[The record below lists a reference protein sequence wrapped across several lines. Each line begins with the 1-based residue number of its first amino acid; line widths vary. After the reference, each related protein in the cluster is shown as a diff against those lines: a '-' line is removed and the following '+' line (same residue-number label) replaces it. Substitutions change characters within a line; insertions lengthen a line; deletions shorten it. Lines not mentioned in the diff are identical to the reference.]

1 MTIQNILLKIQYD
14 GSLFEGFQIQ
24 KNKRTVQKELEEA
37 IRKVTGEE
45 NRIIASGRT
54 DSGVHA
60 NEMYINFL
68 TAKNIR
74 ADKFHFHLKKYLPDD
89 ILALE
94 SKKVD
99 KNFHARFSVKTK
111 TYKYVISLDKIL
123 HPIYRNYMEQITY
136 KLDFDKLRQG
146 MEILKGEHDFKAFML
161 SEKNDIINTIR
172 KIDDCYFVL
181 NENRLYL
188 YFKAESFLHN
198 QVRIMAG
205 SLIELSRGKISLD
218 DFKYYFNENNTR
230 RANPTLKAGG
240 LYLDSIDYSNLKS

>member
-1 MTIQNILLKIQYD
+1 
-14 GSLFEGFQIQ
+14 
-24 KNKRTVQKELEEA
+24 
-37 IRKVTGEE
+37 
-45 NRIIASGRT
+45 
-54 DSGVHA
+54 
-60 NEMYINFL
+60 
-68 TAKNIR
+68 
-74 ADKFHFHLKKYLPDD
+74 
-89 ILALE
+89 
-94 SKKVD
+94 
-99 KNFHARFSVKTK
+99 
-111 TYKYVISLDKIL
+111 
-123 HPIYRNYMEQITY
+123 MEQVTY

-181 NENRLYL
+181 NKNRLYL

>member
-1 MTIQNILLKIQYD
+1 MMGLYLKDFKFKKIKEPFKKNWKKLLEKLQV
-14 GSLFEGFQIQ
+14 
-24 KNKRTVQKELEEA
+24 KK
-37 IRKVTGEE
+37 

-60 NEMYINFL
+60 NEMYVNFL
-68 TAKNIR
+68 TAKDIR
-74 ADKFHFHLKKYLPDD
+74 ADKFHYHLKKYLPED
-89 ILALE
+89 ILALS

-111 TYKYVISLDKIL
+111 TYKYVISLEKIL

-136 KLDFDKLRQG
+136 KLDFDKLKQG
-146 MEILKGEHDFKAFML
+146 MEILKGEHDFRAFML

-172 KIDDCYFVL
+172 KIDDCYYILDNNILF
-181 NENRLYL
+181 L

-218 DFKYYFNENNTR
+218 DFKFYFDKNNKK

-240 LYLDSIDYSNLKS
+240 LYLEIGRAHV

>member
-1 MTIQNILLKIQYD
+1 MSIQNILLKIQYD

-24 KNKRTVQKELEEA
+24 KDKRTVQKELEEA
-37 IRKVTGEE
+37 IRKVTGEK

-60 NEMYINFL
+60 NEMYVNFL
-68 TAKNIR
+68 TAKDIR
-74 ADKFHFHLKKYLPDD
+74 ADKFHYHLKKYLPAD
-89 ILALE
+89 ILALS

-111 TYKYVISLDKIL
+111 TYKYVISLEKIL

-136 KLDFDKLRQG
+136 KLDFDKLKQG
-146 MEILKGEHDFKAFML
+146 MEILKGEHDFRAFML

-172 KIDDCYFVL
+172 KIDDCYYILDNNILF
-181 NENRLYL
+181 L

-218 DFKYYFNENNTR
+218 DFKFYFDKNNKK

-240 LYLDSIDYSNLKS
+240 LYLDSIDYRNLES